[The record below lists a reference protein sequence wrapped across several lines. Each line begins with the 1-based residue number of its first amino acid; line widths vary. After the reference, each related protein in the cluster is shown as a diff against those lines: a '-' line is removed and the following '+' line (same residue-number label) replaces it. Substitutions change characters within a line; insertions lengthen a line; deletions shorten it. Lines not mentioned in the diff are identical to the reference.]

1 MYVKILY
8 IICGIFITWIITFN
22 IAEITKKTE
31 EIDDSEC
38 SVNLNNETTNKKKN
52 TINGNKYLNPIYFK
66 HQ

>member
-1 MYVKILY
+1 MYVILFSKAE
-8 IICGIFITWIITFN
+8 IPNDLINN